1 MDLIPTSRAMLM
13 TATPQDP
20 RCVAI
25 AERYGDFTAF
35 VNKWKPENLT
45 YIAQN
50 VDNSADTP
58 SLVMMMLTYGQENIS
73 DHIKLVL
80 IWVVKEMR
88 ENNINMA
95 DIERISKLIT
105 ESKPLRLLNYAFLLT
120 FFAKIMQGEY
130 DLYSC
135 KPHQFMAAF
144 HKYAV
149 TARARQDEIER
160 VKRQA
165 EEDREWE
172 EHRKSAITF
181 EEFKRRT
188 GYTGENPISQLQS
201 V

>member
-35 VNKWKPENLT
+35 ANTWRPENLF

-58 SLVMMMLTYGQENIS
+58 ALVMMMLTYGKENIS
-73 DHIKLVL
+73 NHIQLVL

-88 ENNINMA
+88 ETNINMA

-105 ESKPLRLLNYAFLLT
+105 ENKKLRLLNYAFLLT

-144 HKYAV
+144 LKYAV
-149 TARARQDEIER
+149 TAKARQEEMER
-160 VKRQA
+160 AKRQA
-165 EEDREWE
+165 EEERAWQ
-172 EHRKSAITF
+172 EHRKNAITF
-181 EEFKRRT
+181 EEYKRRS
-188 GYTGENPISQLQS
+188 GYTGENPIKQS